1 MRNEVNLHLKK
12 VKNDPSTLTYYNFS
26 FVVAAAVAIISAA
39 DDDVDIVVVTHTNK
53 YLY

>member
-26 FVVAAAVAIISAA
+26 FVAAVAIIAAA